1 MQVTHGLVNTD
12 IYSCNRGFKKKVLK
26 KRWCWEG
33 EELSWNARKKTGGP
47 EDDGEESE
55 LVKVKKQ
62 MKKIQQKQ
70 SKMKPTRQIP
80 RVREEANRQR
90 GKRAI
95 EEEIYS
101 WLLLWALLSEPN
113 DKTSCFD
120 VSGGAFAQRTSAVT
134 QHPALLK
141 QGQEETNRGK
151 ERPK

>member
-1 MQVTHGLVNTD
+1 MAWLTLTYPRATD
-12 IYSCNRGFKKKVLK
+12 PVLK
-26 KRWCWEG
+26 KDDAEKEKSSPEMLG
-33 EELSWNARKKTGGP
+33 KTGGP

-101 WLLLWALLSEPN
+101 
-113 DKTSCFD
+113 
-120 VSGGAFAQRTSAVT
+120 
-134 QHPALLK
+134 
-141 QGQEETNRGK
+141 
-151 ERPK
+151 